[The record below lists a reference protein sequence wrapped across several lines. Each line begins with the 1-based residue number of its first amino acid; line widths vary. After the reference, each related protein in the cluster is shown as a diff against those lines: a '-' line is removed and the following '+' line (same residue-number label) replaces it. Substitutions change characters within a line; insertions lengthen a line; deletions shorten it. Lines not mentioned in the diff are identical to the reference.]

1 MRPIT
6 RFVIPIGV
14 CLLVGYLSGFATQS
28 SISTWYPT
36 LVKPSFNPPNWI
48 FAPVWTVLYLLM
60 GISLGLIL
68 NQPTDAKAKRQAIF
82 FFVGQLL
89 LNALWSVLFFGL
101 QMPLLA
107 LIEILILWF
116 FIFKTIKI
124 FASMHAWASKLL
136 WPYLAWVSFAM
147 ILNAALW
154 WLNR

>member
-1 MRPIT
+1 MRPIS
-6 RFVIPIGV
+6 RFVIAIGV

-48 FAPVWTVLYLLM
+48 FAPVWSVLYLLM
-60 GISLGLIL
+60 GISFGLIL
-68 NQPTDAKAKRQAIF
+68 NQTLDVKVKRQAILF
-82 FFVGQLL
+82 FIGQLF
-89 LNALWSVLFFGL
+89 LNALWSVLFFGF
-101 QMPLLA
+101 QMPFLA

-124 FASMHAWASKLL
+124 FAPLHALASKLL

-147 ILNAALW
+147 VLNATLW